1 MSSASKILV
10 FKKDKNNNLTEKQ
23 CEAFI
28 KDYKDYKKGKI
39 SKINNPKTNKS
50 IGDAERI
57 KYIYDKCKHNY
68 EFEGLSSSSK
78 SKSSSSPDSGDN
90 EVILDSYSKVQD
102 IVYMPIN
109 TLAQNRKLIESLFS
123 KPIILDKGLHKLKEY
138 LEANRTASAEQNKYV
153 NSYYKI
159 LEEINRIMTDIYMNN
174 TVTADI
180 LTRQYGWMHGYNY
193 DPFRMDEVA
202 STMRPNI
209 INSIKNTGK
218 KINSMWKNVHYGSPT
233 ELRKLPTELLP
244 HTLFAN
250 IIMYSEHNR
259 NSEDIIRTL
268 ENNIE
273 KYLAVQFIHVLIR
286 DNNNQPAHH
295 YWVYN
300 NNQPG
305 DAVNKNIFLLDA
317 LITGENIPLS
327 YKDGSISV
335 SKSPN
340 WSGTPRSSSS
350 GHSHYQSKAN
360 IERYKKTKEEMIAD
374 ILRNNMND
382 TDISGDE
389 WKDMPVAKLKKVIS
403 IPSVINGRTY
413 RHAFYVK
420 TLYQYWRNCVKSSP
434 YQRMPFVNPYNRA
447 PFTEEDKETI
457 MNAMLSM
464 YPRLQRPTYG
474 EGRRDI
480 SYHTVQ
486 EFQYI
491 TIIFQYIAKIPG
503 QENILVPLIR
513 IKVPYGFANQDID
526 AAHIQQI
533 LFENIKFLVRNNKI
547 FGKNMPLKPLNVLTE
562 YNNTTLD
569 TMDKYLDF
577 SNKIKDAL

>member
-1 MSSASKILV
+1 MSSASKILA

-28 KDYKDYKKGKI
+28 KDYKDYKNGKI
-39 SKINNPKTNKS
+39 SRVNNPKTNKP
-50 IGDAERI
+50 IGDADRI

-78 SKSSSSPDSGDN
+78 SKSSSSSSKSEDN
-90 EVILDSYSKVQD
+90 EVILDSYNKVQD
-102 IVYMPIN
+102 IIYMPIN
-109 TLAQNRKLIESLFS
+109 TLAQNRQLIESLFS

-138 LEANRTASAEQNKYV
+138 LEANRTASIEQNKYV
-153 NSYYKI
+153 NAYYKI

-180 LTRQYGWMHGYNY
+180 LTRRYGWKYGYNY
-193 DPFRMDEVA
+193 DPFIIDEVA

-218 KINSMWKNVHYGSPT
+218 KINSMWKNVFYKNPD
-233 ELRKLPTELLP
+233 ELRKLPAELSP
-244 HTLFAN
+244 DTLFAN

-286 DNNNQPAHH
+286 DNNKQPS
-295 YWVYN
+295 
-300 NNQPG
+300 

-360 IERYKKTKEEMIAD
+360 IERYRKTKEEMIAD

-389 WKDMPVAKLKKVIS
+389 WKDMSVAKLKKVIS

-413 RHAFYVK
+413 RHAFYVR
-420 TLYQYWRNCVKSSP
+420 TLYQYWRNCVKSNQ
-434 YQRMPFVNPYNRA
+434 YQRIPFVNPYNRA

-464 YPRLQRPTYG
+464 YPRLQRPIYG

-486 EFQYI
+486 EYQYMAI
-491 TIIFQYIAKIPG
+491 VFQYIAKIPG
-503 QENILVPLIR
+503 QANILVPLIR
-513 IKVPYGFANQDID
+513 IKIPYGFANQDID
-526 AAHIQQI
+526 AAHIPQI
-533 LFENIKFLVRNNKI
+533 LLENISFLVRNNKI

-577 SNKIKDAL
+577 SNKIKNAL

>member
-1 MSSASKILV
+1 
-10 FKKDKNNNLTEKQ
+10 
-23 CEAFI
+23 
-28 KDYKDYKKGKI
+28 
-39 SKINNPKTNKS
+39 
-50 IGDAERI
+50 
-57 KYIYDKCKHNY
+57 
-68 EFEGLSSSSK
+68 
-78 SKSSSSPDSGDN
+78 
-90 EVILDSYSKVQD
+90 
-102 IVYMPIN
+102 
-109 TLAQNRKLIESLFS
+109 
-123 KPIILDKGLHKLKEY
+123 
-138 LEANRTASAEQNKYV
+138 
-153 NSYYKI
+153 
-159 LEEINRIMTDIYMNN
+159 
-174 TVTADI
+174 
-180 LTRQYGWMHGYNY
+180 
-193 DPFRMDEVA
+193 
-202 STMRPNI
+202 
-209 INSIKNTGK
+209 
-218 KINSMWKNVHYGSPT
+218 MWKNVFYVNPT
-233 ELRKLPTELLP
+233 ELRKLPAELSP

-268 ENNIE
+268 DNNIE

-286 DNNNQPAHH
+286 DNNK
-295 YWVYN
+295 
-300 NNQPG
+300 QPG

-420 TLYQYWRNCVKSSP
+420 TLYQYWRNCVKSGQ
-434 YQRMPFVNPYNRA
+434 YQRIPFVNPYNRA

-480 SYHTVQ
+480 SYHIVQ
-486 EFQYI
+486 EYQYI
-491 TIIFQYIAKIPG
+491 AIVFQYIAKIPG
-503 QENILVPLIR
+503 QANILVPLIR

-526 AAHIQQI
+526 AAHIPQI
-533 LFENIKFLVRNNKI
+533 LLENISFLVRNNKI

-569 TMDKYLDF
+569 TMEKYMDF

>member
-1 MSSASKILV
+1 
-10 FKKDKNNNLTEKQ
+10 
-23 CEAFI
+23 
-28 KDYKDYKKGKI
+28 
-39 SKINNPKTNKS
+39 
-50 IGDAERI
+50 
-57 KYIYDKCKHNY
+57 
-68 EFEGLSSSSK
+68 
-78 SKSSSSPDSGDN
+78 
-90 EVILDSYSKVQD
+90 
-102 IVYMPIN
+102 
-109 TLAQNRKLIESLFS
+109 
-123 KPIILDKGLHKLKEY
+123 
-138 LEANRTASAEQNKYV
+138 
-153 NSYYKI
+153 
-159 LEEINRIMTDIYMNN
+159 MTDIYTNN

-193 DPFRMDEVA
+193 DPFRIDEVA

-218 KINSMWKNVHYGSPT
+218 KINSMWKNVFYVNPT
-233 ELRKLPTELLP
+233 ELRKLPVELSP

-268 ENNIE
+268 DNNIE

-286 DNNNQPAHH
+286 DNNNQPS
-295 YWVYN
+295 
-300 NNQPG
+300 

-360 IERYKKTKEEMIAD
+360 IERYKKTKEEMIAY
-374 ILRNNMND
+374 ILENNMND
-382 TDISGDE
+382 SDISGEE

-403 IPSVINGRTY
+403 IPSVINGKTF

-420 TLYQYWRNCVKSSP
+420 TLYQYWRNCVKSGQ
-434 YQRMPFVNPYNRA
+434 YQRIPFINPYNRV

-480 SYHTVQ
+480 SYHIVQ
-486 EFQYI
+486 EYQYMV
-491 TIIFQYIAKIPG
+491 IIFQYIAKIPG

-513 IKVPYGFANQDID
+513 IKIPYGFTNQDID
-526 AAHIQQI
+526 AAHIPQI
-533 LFENIKFLVRNNKI
+533 LLENISFLVRNNKI

-562 YNNTTLD
+562 YNNTTLN
-569 TMDKYLDF
+569 TIEKYMDF
-577 SNKIKDAL
+577 SNKIKDLL

>member
-1 MSSASKILV
+1 MSSASKILA
-10 FKKDKNNNLTEKQ
+10 FKKDKNNNLSEKQ

-28 KDYKDYKKGKI
+28 KDYKDYKNGKI
-39 SKINNPKTNKS
+39 SKINNPKTNKP
-50 IGDAERI
+50 IGDTERI

-78 SKSSSSPDSGDN
+78 SKSKSSSSKSGDN

-102 IVYMPIN
+102 IIYMPIN

-153 NSYYKI
+153 NAYYKI

-174 TVTADI
+174 TFTADI
-180 LTRQYGWMHGYNY
+180 LTRQYGWTHGYNY
-193 DPFRMDEVA
+193 DPFRIDEVA

-209 INSIKNTGK
+209 INSIKNTGN
-218 KINSMWKNVHYGSPT
+218 KIKSMWKNVHYVNPM
-233 ELRKLPTELLP
+233 ELRKLPAELSP

-259 NSEDIIRTL
+259 NSEDIIRIL

-273 KYLAVQFIHVLIR
+273 KYLAVQFILVLIR
-286 DNNNQPAHH
+286 DNNNQS
-295 YWVYN
+295 
-300 NNQPG
+300 G
-305 DAVNKNIFLLDA
+305 DTVNKNIFLLDA
-317 LITGENIPLS
+317 LIIGENIPLS
-327 YKDGSISV
+327 YNDGSISV

-340 WSGTPRSSSS
+340 WTRTPRSSSS

-360 IERYKKTKEEMIAD
+360 IERYRKTKEDMIAD

-382 TDISGDE
+382 SDISGDE

-420 TLYQYWRNCVKSSP
+420 TLYRFWRDCVKSSP
-434 YQRMPFVNPYNRA
+434 YQKIPFVNPYNRA

-464 YPRLQRPTYG
+464 YPRIIRPTYG
-474 EGRRDI
+474 NGRRDI

-486 EFQYI
+486 EYHYI
-491 TIIFQYIAKIPG
+491 AIVFQYIAKIPG
-503 QENILVPLIR
+503 QENILVPLIN
-513 IKVPYGFANQDID
+513 IKIPYGFANQDID
-526 AAHIQQI
+526 AAHIPQI
-533 LFENIKFLVRNNKI
+533 LFENIKFLVQNNKV
-547 FGKNMPLKPLNVLTE
+547 FGKSIPLRPLNVLTE

-577 SNKIKDAL
+577 SNKIKNAL

>member
-1 MSSASKILV
+1 
-10 FKKDKNNNLTEKQ
+10 
-23 CEAFI
+23 
-28 KDYKDYKKGKI
+28 
-39 SKINNPKTNKS
+39 
-50 IGDAERI
+50 
-57 KYIYDKCKHNY
+57 
-68 EFEGLSSSSK
+68 
-78 SKSSSSPDSGDN
+78 
-90 EVILDSYSKVQD
+90 
-102 IVYMPIN
+102 MPIN

-153 NSYYKI
+153 NAYYKI

-180 LTRQYGWMHGYNY
+180 LTRQYGWNHGYNY
-193 DPFRMDEVA
+193 DPFRIDEVA

-218 KINSMWKNVHYGSPT
+218 KINSMWKNVFYKNPD
-233 ELRKLPTELLP
+233 ELRKLPAELSP
-244 HTLFAN
+244 DTLFAN

-286 DNNNQPAHH
+286 DNNKQPS
-295 YWVYN
+295 
-300 NNQPG
+300 

-360 IERYKKTKEEMIAD
+360 IERYRKTKEEMIAD

-389 WKDMPVAKLKKVIS
+389 WKDMSIAKLKKVIS

-413 RHAFYVK
+413 RHAFYVR
-420 TLYQYWRNCVKSSP
+420 TLYQYWRNCVKSNQ
-434 YQRMPFVNPYNRA
+434 YQRIPFVNPYNRA
-447 PFTEEDKETI
+447 PFTDEDKETI

-486 EFQYI
+486 EYQYMAI
-491 TIIFQYIAKIPG
+491 VFQYIAKIPG
-503 QENILVPLIR
+503 QANILVPLIR
-513 IKVPYGFANQDID
+513 IKIPYGFANQDID
-526 AAHIQQI
+526 AAHIPQI
-533 LFENIKFLVRNNKI
+533 LLENISFLVRNNKI

-577 SNKIKDAL
+577 SNKIKNAL

>member
-1 MSSASKILV
+1 MSSASKILA

-28 KDYKDYKKGKI
+28 KDYKDYKNGKI
-39 SKINNPKTNKS
+39 SRVNNPKTNKP
-50 IGDAERI
+50 IGDADRI

-78 SKSSSSPDSGDN
+78 SKSSSSSSKSEDN
-90 EVILDSYSKVQD
+90 EVILDSYNKVQD
-102 IVYMPIN
+102 IIYMPIN
-109 TLAQNRKLIESLFS
+109 TLTQNRKLIESLFS
-123 KPIILDKGLHKLKEY
+123 KPIIFEKGLFKLKKY
-138 LEANRTASAEQNKYV
+138 LEANHTASVEQNKYI
-153 NSYYKI
+153 NAYYKI
-159 LEEINRIMTDIYMNN
+159 LEEINSIMTDIYMNN

-180 LTRQYGWMHGYNY
+180 LTRRYGWKYGYNY
-193 DPFRMDEVA
+193 DPFRIDEVA

-218 KINSMWKNVHYGSPT
+218 KINSMWKNVFYKNPD
-233 ELRKLPTELLP
+233 ELRKLPAELSP
-244 HTLFAN
+244 DTLFAN

-286 DNNNQPAHH
+286 DNNKQPS
-295 YWVYN
+295 
-300 NNQPG
+300 

-360 IERYKKTKEEMIAD
+360 IERYRKTKEEMIAD

-389 WKDMPVAKLKKVIS
+389 WKDMSVAKLKKVIS

-413 RHAFYVK
+413 RHAFYVR
-420 TLYQYWRNCVKSSP
+420 TLYQYWRNCVKSNQ
-434 YQRMPFVNPYNRA
+434 YQRIPFVNPYNRA

-486 EFQYI
+486 EYQYMAI
-491 TIIFQYIAKIPG
+491 VFQYIAKISG
-503 QENILVPLIR
+503 QANILVPLIR
-513 IKVPYGFANQDID
+513 IKIPYGFANQDID
-526 AAHIQQI
+526 AAHIPQI
-533 LFENIKFLVRNNKI
+533 LLENISFLVRNNKI

-577 SNKIKDAL
+577 SNKIKNAL

>member
-1 MSSASKILV
+1 MSSASKILA

-39 SKINNPKTNKS
+39 SKINNPKTNKP
-50 IGDAERI
+50 IGDTERI

-78 SKSSSSPDSGDN
+78 SKSSSSSPDSGDN

-102 IVYMPIN
+102 ILYMPIN

-153 NSYYKI
+153 NAYYKI

-193 DPFRMDEVA
+193 DPFRIDEVA

-218 KINSMWKNVHYGSPT
+218 KINNMWKNVFYVNPT
-233 ELRKLPTELLP
+233 ELRKLPAELSP

-259 NSEDIIRTL
+259 NSEDIIRIL
-268 ENNIE
+268 DNNIE
-273 KYLAVQFIHVLIR
+273 KYLAVQFIHVIIR
-286 DNNNQPAHH
+286 DNIINNHA
-295 YWVYN
+295 VIN
-300 NNQPG
+300 S
-305 DAVNKNIFLLDA
+305 VNKSIFLLDA
-317 LITGENIPLS
+317 LITKNIPLH
-327 YKDGSISV
+327 YRDGSISV
-335 SKSPN
+335 SKSPD

-350 GHSHYQSKAN
+350 GHTHYQSKAN
-360 IERYKKTKEEMIAD
+360 IERYKKTKEELLAD
-374 ILRNNMND
+374 ILQNNMND
-382 TDISGDE
+382 TDLSGDE
-389 WKDMPVAKLKKVIS
+389 WKDMSVNKLKKVIS
-403 IPSVINGRTY
+403 IPSVINGKTY
-413 RHAFYVK
+413 RHAFYAR
-420 TLYQYWRNCVKSSP
+420 TLYLFWRNSVKSP
-434 YQRMPFVNPYNRA
+434 PLERRPFINPYNRK
-447 PFTEEDKETI
+447 PFTEEDKENI
-457 MNAMLSM
+457 MSAMLSM

-474 EGRRDI
+474 EGRRDM
-480 SYHTVQ
+480 SYHTLPEYNHITMV
-486 EFQYI
+486 FQYI
-491 TIIFQYIAKIPG
+491 HIIPD
-503 QENILVPLIR
+503 QENILVPLIYIR
-513 IKVPYGFANQDID
+513 VPLSFANQDID
-526 AAHIQQI
+526 AAYIPQI
-533 LFENIKFLVRNNKI
+533 LFENINYLMRNKKL
-547 FGKNMPLKPLNVLTE
+547 FGKSMPIKPLDVLVE
-562 YNNTTLD
+562 YNNKTLENLEQ
-569 TMDKYLDF
+569 YIDF
-577 SNKIKDAL
+577 FNKIKNAL

>member
-1 MSSASKILV
+1 MSSASKILA

-28 KDYKDYKKGKI
+28 KDYKDYKNGKI
-39 SKINNPKTNKS
+39 SRVNNPKTNKP
-50 IGDAERI
+50 IGDADRI

-78 SKSSSSPDSGDN
+78 SKSSSSSSKSEDN
-90 EVILDSYSKVQD
+90 EVILDSYNKVQD
-102 IVYMPIN
+102 IIYMPIN
-109 TLAQNRKLIESLFS
+109 TLTQNRKLIESLFS
-123 KPIILDKGLHKLKEY
+123 KPIIFEKGLFKLKKY
-138 LEANRTASAEQNKYV
+138 LEANHTASVEQNKYI
-153 NSYYKI
+153 NAYYKI
-159 LEEINRIMTDIYMNN
+159 LEEINSIMTDIYMNN

-180 LTRQYGWMHGYNY
+180 LTRRYGWKYGYNY
-193 DPFRMDEVA
+193 DPFRIDEVA

-218 KINSMWKNVHYGSPT
+218 KINSMWKNVFYKNPD
-233 ELRKLPTELLP
+233 ELRKLPAELSP
-244 HTLFAN
+244 DTLFAN

-286 DNNNQPAHH
+286 DNNKQPS
-295 YWVYN
+295 
-300 NNQPG
+300 
-305 DAVNKNIFLLDA
+305 DAVNKNIFLLDT

-360 IERYKKTKEEMIAD
+360 IERYRKTKEEMIAD

-389 WKDMPVAKLKKVIS
+389 WKDMSVAKLKKVIS

-413 RHAFYVK
+413 RHAFYVR
-420 TLYQYWRNCVKSSP
+420 TLYQYWRNCVKSNQ
-434 YQRMPFVNPYNRA
+434 YQRIPFVNPYNRA

-486 EFQYI
+486 EYQYMAI
-491 TIIFQYIAKIPG
+491 VFQYIAKISG
-503 QENILVPLIR
+503 QANILVPLIR
-513 IKVPYGFANQDID
+513 IKIPYGFANQDID
-526 AAHIQQI
+526 AAHIPQI
-533 LFENIKFLVRNNKI
+533 LLENISFLVRNNKI

-577 SNKIKDAL
+577 SNKIKNAL

>member
-39 SKINNPKTNKS
+39 SKINNPKTNKP
-50 IGDAERI
+50 IGDTERI

-78 SKSSSSPDSGDN
+78 SKSSSSSPDSGDN
-90 EVILDSYSKVQD
+90 EVILDSYTKVQD
-102 IVYMPIN
+102 IIYMPIN

-153 NSYYKI
+153 NAYYKI

-218 KINSMWKNVHYGSPT
+218 KINNMWKNVFYVNPT
-233 ELRKLPTELLP
+233 ELRKLPAELSP

-268 ENNIE
+268 DNNIE
-273 KYLAVQFIHVLIR
+273 KYLAVQFILVLIR
-286 DNNNQPAHH
+286 DNNK
-295 YWVYN
+295 
-300 NNQPG
+300 QPG

-360 IERYKKTKEEMIAD
+360 IERYRKTKEEMIAD

-420 TLYQYWRNCVKSSP
+420 TLYQYWRNCVKSGQ
-434 YQRMPFVNPYNRA
+434 YQRIPFVNPYNRA

-480 SYHTVQ
+480 SYHIVQ
-486 EFQYI
+486 EYQYI
-491 TIIFQYIAKIPG
+491 AIVFQYIAKIPG
-503 QENILVPLIR
+503 QANILVPLIR
-513 IKVPYGFANQDID
+513 IKIPYGFANQDID
-526 AAHIQQI
+526 AAHIPQI
-533 LFENIKFLVRNNKI
+533 LLENISFLVRNNKI

-569 TMDKYLDF
+569 TMEKYMDF

>member
-1 MSSASKILV
+1 
-10 FKKDKNNNLTEKQ
+10 
-23 CEAFI
+23 
-28 KDYKDYKKGKI
+28 
-39 SKINNPKTNKS
+39 
-50 IGDAERI
+50 
-57 KYIYDKCKHNY
+57 
-68 EFEGLSSSSK
+68 
-78 SKSSSSPDSGDN
+78 
-90 EVILDSYSKVQD
+90 
-102 IVYMPIN
+102 
-109 TLAQNRKLIESLFS
+109 
-123 KPIILDKGLHKLKEY
+123 
-138 LEANRTASAEQNKYV
+138 
-153 NSYYKI
+153 
-159 LEEINRIMTDIYMNN
+159 
-174 TVTADI
+174 
-180 LTRQYGWMHGYNY
+180 
-193 DPFRMDEVA
+193 
-202 STMRPNI
+202 
-209 INSIKNTGK
+209 
-218 KINSMWKNVHYGSPT
+218 
-233 ELRKLPTELLP
+233 
-244 HTLFAN
+244 
-250 IIMYSEHNR
+250 MYSEHNR

-268 ENNIE
+268 DNNIE

-286 DNNNQPAHH
+286 DNNKQPS
-295 YWVYN
+295 
-300 NNQPG
+300 

-360 IERYKKTKEEMIAD
+360 IERYRKTKEEMIAD
-374 ILRNNMND
+374 ILQNNMND

-420 TLYQYWRNCVKSSP
+420 TLYQYWRNCVKSGQ
-434 YQRMPFVNPYNRA
+434 YQRIPFVNPYNRA

-480 SYHTVQ
+480 SYHIVQ
-486 EFQYI
+486 EYQYI
-491 TIIFQYIAKIPG
+491 AIVFQYIAKIPG
-503 QENILVPLIR
+503 QANILVPLIR

-526 AAHIQQI
+526 AAHIPQI
-533 LFENIKFLVRNNKI
+533 LLENISFLVRNNKI

-569 TMDKYLDF
+569 TMDKYMDF

>member
-1 MSSASKILV
+1 MSSASKILA

-28 KDYKDYKKGKI
+28 KDYKDYKNGKI
-39 SKINNPKTNKS
+39 SKINNPKTNKP
-50 IGDAERI
+50 IGDTERI
-57 KYIYDKCKHNY
+57 KFIYDKCKHNY

-78 SKSSSSPDSGDN
+78 SKSKSSSKSGDN

-109 TLAQNRKLIESLFS
+109 TLAQNRKLIESLFA

-153 NSYYKI
+153 NAYYKI
-159 LEEINRIMTDIYMNN
+159 LEEINRIMTDIYISN
-174 TVTADI
+174 TFTADI
-180 LTRQYGWMHGYNY
+180 LTRHYGWIHGYNY
-193 DPFRMDEVA
+193 DPFRIDEVA

-209 INSIKNTGK
+209 INSIRNTGK
-218 KINSMWKNVHYGSPT
+218 KINSMWKNVFYVNPI
-233 ELRKLPTELLP
+233 ELRKLPVELSP

-259 NSEDIIRTL
+259 NSEDIIRIL

-286 DNNNQPAHH
+286 DNNNQPS
-295 YWVYN
+295 
-300 NNQPG
+300 

-327 YKDGSISV
+327 YNDGSISV

-340 WSGTPRSSSS
+340 WTGTPRSSSS

-360 IERYKKTKEEMIAD
+360 IERYRKTKEEMIAD

-382 TDISGDE
+382 TDLSGDE

-420 TLYQYWRNCVKSSP
+420 TLYRFWRDCVKSSP
-434 YQRMPFVNPYNRA
+434 YQKIPFVNPYNRA

-464 YPRLQRPTYG
+464 YPRIIRPTYG
-474 EGRRDI
+474 NGRRDI
-480 SYHTVQ
+480 SYHNVQ
-486 EFQYI
+486 EYQYI
-491 TIIFQYIAKIPG
+491 ATVFQYIAKIPG
-503 QENILVPLIR
+503 QENILVPLIN
-513 IKVPYGFANQDID
+513 IKIPYGFANQDID
-526 AAHIQQI
+526 AAHIPQI
-533 LFENIKFLVRNNKI
+533 LFENINFLVQNNKV
-547 FGKNMPLKPLNVLTE
+547 FGKSMPLKPLNVLTE

-577 SNKIKDAL
+577 SNKIKNAL

>member
-1 MSSASKILV
+1 MSSASKILA

-28 KDYKDYKKGKI
+28 KDYKDYKNGKI
-39 SKINNPKTNKS
+39 SKINNPKTNKPIS
-50 IGDAERI
+50 DADRI
-57 KYIYDKCKHNY
+57 KYMYDKCKHNY
-68 EFEGLSSSSK
+68 EFEGLSSSPK
-78 SKSSSSPDSGDN
+78 SKSSSPDSGDN

-102 IVYMPIN
+102 IIYMPIN

-153 NSYYKI
+153 NAYYKI
-159 LEEINRIMTDIYMNN
+159 LEEINRIMTDIYTNN

-193 DPFRMDEVA
+193 DPFRIDEVA

-218 KINSMWKNVHYGSPT
+218 KINSMWKNVFYVNPT
-233 ELRKLPTELLP
+233 ELRKLPAELSP

-286 DNNNQPAHH
+286 DNNNQPS
-295 YWVYN
+295 
-300 NNQPG
+300 

-317 LITGENIPLS
+317 LITSENIPLS
-327 YKDGSISV
+327 YNDGSISV

-360 IERYKKTKEEMIAD
+360 IERYKKTKEEMILLFFYKNLQPLWAHE
-374 ILRNNMND
+374 NY
-382 TDISGDE
+382 
-389 WKDMPVAKLKKVIS
+389 KK
-403 IPSVINGRTY
+403 G
-413 RHAFYVK
+413 
-420 TLYQYWRNCVKSSP
+420 C
-434 YQRMPFVNPYNRA
+434 
-447 PFTEEDKETI
+447 
-457 MNAMLSM
+457 
-464 YPRLQRPTYG
+464 
-474 EGRRDI
+474 
-480 SYHTVQ
+480 
-486 EFQYI
+486 
-491 TIIFQYIAKIPG
+491 
-503 QENILVPLIR
+503 R
-513 IKVPYGFANQDID
+513 I
-526 AAHIQQI
+526 
-533 LFENIKFLVRNNKI
+533 
-547 FGKNMPLKPLNVLTE
+547 
-562 YNNTTLD
+562 
-569 TMDKYLDF
+569 
-577 SNKIKDAL
+577 

>member
-1 MSSASKILV
+1 MSSASKISA

-28 KDYKDYKKGKI
+28 KDYKDYKNGKI
-39 SKINNPKTNKS
+39 SKINNPKTNKP

-57 KYIYDKCKHNY
+57 KFIYDKCKHNY

-78 SKSSSSPDSGDN
+78 SKSSSSKSGDN

-109 TLAQNRKLIESLFS
+109 TLAQNRQLIASLFS
-123 KPIILDKGLHKLKEY
+123 KPIILEKGLHKLKEY

-153 NSYYKI
+153 NSYYRI

-174 TVTADI
+174 TVAADI
-180 LTRQYGWMHGYNY
+180 LTRQYGWEYGYIY
-193 DPFRMDEVA
+193 DPFRVDEVA

-218 KINSMWKNVHYGSPT
+218 KIKSMWKNTKYKNPTDPRKIPLESSPY
-233 ELRKLPTELLP
+233 
-244 HTLFAN
+244 TLFAN

-259 NSEDIIRTL
+259 NSEDIIRIL
-268 ENNIE
+268 ENNID
-273 KYLAVQFIHVLIR
+273 KYLALQFIHVLIR
-286 DNNNQPAHH
+286 DNYENN
-295 YWVYN
+295 YN
-300 NNQPG
+300 PQSN
-305 DAVNKNIFLLDA
+305 DVNKNIFLLDA

-382 TDISGDE
+382 TDLSGDE
-389 WKDMPVAKLKKVIS
+389 WKDMSVAKLKKVIS

-420 TLYQYWRNCVKSSP
+420 TLYRFWRDCVKSNQ
-434 YQRMPFVNPYNRA
+434 YQRIPFVNPYNRA
-447 PFTEEDKETI
+447 PFTEEDKENI

-464 YPRLQRPTYG
+464 YPRLLRPAYG
-474 EGRRDI
+474 KGRRDI
-480 SYHTVQ
+480 SYHNVQ
-486 EFQYI
+486 EYQYI
-491 TIIFQYIAKIPG
+491 AIVFQYIAKIPG
-503 QENILVPLIR
+503 QENILVPLIN
-513 IKVPYGFANQDID
+513 IKIPYSFANQDID
-526 AAHIQQI
+526 AAHIPQI
-533 LFENIKFLVRNNKI
+533 LFENINFLVQNNKI
-547 FGKNMPLKPLNVLTE
+547 FGKSMPLKPLNVLTE

-569 TMDKYLDF
+569 TMEKYLDF

>member
-39 SKINNPKTNKS
+39 SKINNPKTNKP
-50 IGDAERI
+50 IGDTERI

-78 SKSSSSPDSGDN
+78 SKSSSSSPDSGDN

-102 IVYMPIN
+102 ILYMPIN

-153 NSYYKI
+153 NAYYKI

-218 KINSMWKNVHYGSPT
+218 KINNMWKNVFYVNPT
-233 ELRKLPTELLP
+233 ELRKLPDELLP

-273 KYLAVQFIHVLIR
+273 KYLAVQFILVLIR
-286 DNNNQPAHH
+286 DNNK
-295 YWVYN
+295 
-300 NNQPG
+300 QPG

-360 IERYKKTKEEMIAD
+360 IERYRKTKEEMIAD

-420 TLYQYWRNCVKSSP
+420 TLYQYWRNCVKSGQ
-434 YQRMPFVNPYNRA
+434 YQRIPFVNPYNRA

-480 SYHTVQ
+480 SYHIVQ
-486 EFQYI
+486 EYQYI
-491 TIIFQYIAKIPG
+491 AIVFQYIAKIPG
-503 QENILVPLIR
+503 QANILVPLIR
-513 IKVPYGFANQDID
+513 IKIPYGFANQDID
-526 AAHIQQI
+526 AAHIPQI
-533 LFENIKFLVRNNKI
+533 LLENISFLVRNNKI

>member
-1 MSSASKILV
+1 MSSASKILA

-39 SKINNPKTNKS
+39 SKINNPKTNKP
-50 IGDAERI
+50 IGDTERI

-78 SKSSSSPDSGDN
+78 SKSSSSSPDSGDN

-102 IVYMPIN
+102 ILYMPIN

-218 KINSMWKNVHYGSPT
+218 KINNMWKNVFYVNPT
-233 ELRKLPTELLP
+233 ELRKLPAELSP

-268 ENNIE
+268 DNNIE

-286 DNNNQPAHH
+286 DNNKQPS
-295 YWVYN
+295 
-300 NNQPG
+300 

-340 WSGTPRSSSS
+340 W
-350 GHSHYQSKAN
+350 
-360 IERYKKTKEEMIAD
+360 
-374 ILRNNMND
+374 
-382 TDISGDE
+382 
-389 WKDMPVAKLKKVIS
+389 
-403 IPSVINGRTY
+403 
-413 RHAFYVK
+413 
-420 TLYQYWRNCVKSSP
+420 
-434 YQRMPFVNPYNRA
+434 
-447 PFTEEDKETI
+447 
-457 MNAMLSM
+457 
-464 YPRLQRPTYG
+464 
-474 EGRRDI
+474 
-480 SYHTVQ
+480 
-486 EFQYI
+486 
-491 TIIFQYIAKIPG
+491 
-503 QENILVPLIR
+503 
-513 IKVPYGFANQDID
+513 
-526 AAHIQQI
+526 
-533 LFENIKFLVRNNKI
+533 
-547 FGKNMPLKPLNVLTE
+547 
-562 YNNTTLD
+562 
-569 TMDKYLDF
+569 
-577 SNKIKDAL
+577 

>member
-68 EFEGLSSSSK
+68 EFEGLSSSSSSSSK
-78 SKSSSSPDSGDN
+78 SKSSSKSDDN

-102 IVYMPIN
+102 ILYMPIN

-218 KINSMWKNVHYGSPT
+218 KINNMWKNVFYVNPT
-233 ELRKLPTELLP
+233 ELRKLPTELSP

-286 DNNNQPAHH
+286 DNNK
-295 YWVYN
+295 
-300 NNQPG
+300 QPG

-374 ILRNNMND
+374 ILQNNMND

-420 TLYQYWRNCVKSSP
+420 TLYQYWRNCVKSGQ
-434 YQRMPFVNPYNRA
+434 YQRIPFVNPYNRA

-480 SYHTVQ
+480 SYHIVQ
-486 EFQYI
+486 EYQYI
-491 TIIFQYIAKIPG
+491 AIVFQYIAKIPG
-503 QENILVPLIR
+503 QANILVPLIR
-513 IKVPYGFANQDID
+513 IKIPYGFANQDID
-526 AAHIQQI
+526 AAHIPQI
-533 LFENIKFLVRNNKI
+533 LLENISFLVRNNKI

-569 TMDKYLDF
+569 TMEKYMDF